1 MEILQRKRNPVR
13 KMRPDNEAWARWTKT
28 ELGSRPW
35 CGLLQ
40 ERHLRLRPNC
50 RPEDLHTKNSGTGK
64 SLQLQHEGFG
74 LTETVGAAF
83 ALAQGRTNCR
93 YRDRPAAKATNNG
106 GGAPARAKTDPGAC
120 APVRTTRKQSES
132 VDRGRENP
140 STAFLRMTERN
151 REKSLGP
158 AGALALL
165 AKTEKTKQASKVLS
179 RESSEIDW
187 ELRSEESRTKS
198 HEQLTPEAHMNFS
211 MENPPF
217 FV

>member
-1 MEILQRKRNPVR
+1 
-13 KMRPDNEAWARWTKT
+13 
-28 ELGSRPW
+28 
-35 CGLLQ
+35 
-40 ERHLRLRPNC
+40 
-50 RPEDLHTKNSGTGK
+50 
-64 SLQLQHEGFG
+64 
-74 LTETVGAAF
+74 
-83 ALAQGRTNCR
+83 
-93 YRDRPAAKATNNG
+93 
-106 GGAPARAKTDPGAC
+106 
-120 APVRTTRKQSES
+120 
-132 VDRGRENP
+132 
-140 STAFLRMTERN
+140 MTERN

-217 FV
+217 FVWLETKNYSWHKYSNKYKMKLEKSQIASSL